1 LPLLTYGVRARTHT
15 HTHTHIHTHTHAR
28 APTSAPPGCD
38 VGKAIPIGAYLF
50 NPMAANHSVNGQTFT
65 EWFVDEYLFGPNGEQ
80 YLSCLALCIGIRISR
95 SGSAFGAQC
104 SQA

>member
-1 LPLLTYGVRARTHT
+1 M
-15 HTHTHIHTHTHAR
+15 HTHACT
-28 APTSAPPGCD
+28 PTSASPGCD

-80 YLSCLALCIGIRISR
+80 YLSCLRALHFALAFV
-95 SGSAFGAQC
+95 SAEAEVLSVLSARRLGF
-104 SQA
+104 